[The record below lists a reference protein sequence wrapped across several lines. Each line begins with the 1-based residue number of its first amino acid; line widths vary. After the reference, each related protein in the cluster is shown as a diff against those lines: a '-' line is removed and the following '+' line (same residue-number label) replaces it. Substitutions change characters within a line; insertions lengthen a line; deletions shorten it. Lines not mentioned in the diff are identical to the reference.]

1 MAGRFRILL
10 TRPWPSAAEARLAE
24 RYDVDIHDAAPLDQ
38 AGLAEAL
45 RGYDALCPTITDRI
59 DRALLNETGPLRARA
74 LCNFGAGVDH
84 IDLDACRDAGLIVTN
99 TPGVLTDDTADIAML
114 LMLTCLRRGGEGERL
129 VRAGAWPGWAPT
141 HMLGRRM
148 TGKVLG
154 IVGFG
159 RIGQAVA
166 QRAHHGFGMEVIYH
180 GRSRAS
186 AAIEAACGA
195 RLAPLEE
202 LLATANVV
210 SLHCPSTAE
219 TENMIDAG
227 ALAKM
232 KPDAVLVNTA
242 RGNLI
247 DEAALV
253 AALQTGGIAAAGL
266 DVYRGEPNVRAEFL
280 DLPNVVLLPHLGSAT
295 LETRTAM
302 GMCAADNLDA
312 VLAGAEPPNRLV

>member
-1 MAGRFRILL
+1 MAARFRILL
-10 TRPWPSAAEARLAE
+10 TRPWPAAVEQRLAG
-24 RYDVDIHDAAPLDQ
+24 RYAVDVHDGAPLDQ
-38 AGLAEAL
+38 AGLARAL
-45 RGYDALCPTITDRI
+45 RGYDAICPTITDRI
-59 DRALLNETGPLRARA
+59 DRALLAEAAGLRARA

-99 TPGVLTDDTADIAML
+99 TPGVLTDDTADIALL

-129 VRAGAWPGWAPT
+129 VRAGEWPGWSPT

-148 TGKVLG
+148 TGKLLG

-166 QRAHHGFGMEVIYH
+166 KRAHRGFGMDVIYH
-180 GRSRAS
+180 GRAP
-186 AAIEAACGA
+186 APPEIEAACGA
-195 RLAPLEE
+195 RWAPLEE
-202 LLATANVV
+202 LLATADVV

-219 TENMIDAG
+219 TENMIDAA
-227 ALAKM
+227 ALATM
-232 KPDAVLVNTA
+232 KADAVLVNTA

-253 AALQTGGIAAAGL
+253 AALRTGGIAAAGL

-312 VLAGAEPPNRLV
+312 VLGGTEPPNRLV

>member
-1 MAGRFRILL
+1 V
-10 TRPWPSAAEARLAE
+10 EQRLAE
-24 RYDVDIHDAAPLDQ
+24 SYDLDIRHGDSLDR

-45 RGYDALCPTITDRI
+45 RSYDAICPTITDKI
-59 DRALLNETGPLRARA
+59 DRALLDEAGPLRARA

-99 TPGVLTDDTADIAML
+99 TPGVLTDDTADIALL

-129 VRAGAWPGWAPT
+129 VRTGEWAGWSPT

-166 QRAHHGFGMEVIYH
+166 KRAHHGFGMEVIYH
-180 GRSRAS
+180 SRSPAPPE
-186 AAIEAACGA
+186 IEAACGA
-195 RLAPLEE
+195 RLVPLEE
-202 LLATANVV
+202 LLATADVV

-227 ALAKM
+227 ALARM
-232 KPDAVLVNTA
+232 KADAVLVNTA

-253 AALQTGGIAAAGL
+253 DSLRSGGIAAAGL

-302 GMCAADNLDA
+302 GNCAADNLDA